1 MSAGIERLF
10 PGRRARIAVGC
21 VVLALVLGVFFLV
34 TELQSR
40 HAWADDTLGELEPRH
55 ARLAGL
61 QHVEPRINAAV
72 DASRE
77 QLARFV
83 FPAATPSERIGTEL
97 QQRVRQLA
105 ETVGL
110 AVINSRIL
118 PVRAADSLEF
128 VGVVVTVQGDAAAL
142 RGLLLALPEEQPT
155 LQLDAATLQGA
166 RGRDQA
172 GRLTAQL
179 TIGAMRARE

>member
-1 MSAGIERLF
+1 MSAGLQQLF
-10 PGRRARIAVGC
+10 PGRRARLAIGFI
-21 VVLALVLGVFFLV
+21 VLVALLGVFLLA
-34 TELQSR
+34 TELQAR

-72 DASRE
+72 EASRQ

-105 ETVGL
+105 ETAGL

-118 PVRAADSLEF
+118 PVRAADGLEF
-128 VGVVVTVQGDAAAL
+128 VGVVVTVQGDAAGL
-142 RGLLLALPEEQPT
+142 RSLLLALPEEHPT

-166 RGRDQA
+166 RGREQA

>member
-1 MSAGIERLF
+1 MGLSHQF
-10 PGRRARIAVGC
+10 PGRRARLAVGF
-21 VVLALVLGVFFLV
+21 VVLVVLLGVFFLA

-40 HAWADDTLGELEPRH
+40 HAWAGDTLGELEPRH

-61 QHVEPRINAAV
+61 QHVEPKINAAV
-72 DASRE
+72 DASRVE
-77 QLARFV
+77 LARYV
-83 FPAATPSERIGTEL
+83 YPAATPVERIGTEL
-97 QQRVRQLA
+97 QQRARQLA
-105 ETVGL
+105 ETAGL

-118 PVRAADSLEF
+118 PVRAADGLEF
-128 VGVVVTVQGDAAAL
+128 VGVVVTVQGDAGAL
-142 RGLLLALPEEQPT
+142 RSLLLALPDEHPT

-166 RGRDQA
+166 RGREQA